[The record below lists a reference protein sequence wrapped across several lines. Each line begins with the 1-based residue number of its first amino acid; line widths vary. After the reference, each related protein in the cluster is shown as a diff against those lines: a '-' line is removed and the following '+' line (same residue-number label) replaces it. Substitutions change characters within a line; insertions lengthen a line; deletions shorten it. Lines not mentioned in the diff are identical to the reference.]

1 MAKAVADYVFLYE
14 LLMDKNIENQTLET
28 VSNIVQKKFGKSD
41 FLSVGTLLTALIRNG
56 DLPGII
62 QKISAYYVIYDLFKG
77 DGQNETPFLTVFL
90 HVIEQKELISKV
102 NVIEK
107 NFVAQLLSPGGT
119 KELAKQTPGQIL
131 TQDIMKLNA
140 DFTALKVQNYERQ
153 KELPTTVKSSLMN
166 IVPAPSSTPSDNS
179 ILEMMEGYVKNET
192 PQKSIFTPQFMT
204 IAPPLLEVEDELVW
218 FDFTNPAWHKPMYD
232 TTISSPN
239 IVNSDAKRLIA
250 LAFNEALNIQDRQL
264 LLAELE
270 KDPNIVYHIGLTPA
284 KLPDLVENN
293 PLVAIEILL
302 KLMHSTQITEYF
314 NVLVNMEMSL
324 YSMEVVNRL
333 TTSVDLPTEF
343 VYLYISNCISTCET
357 IKDKY
362 VQTRLVRLL
371 CVFLQ
376 SLIRN
381 KIINVKE
388 LFIEVEAFCVE
399 FSRIREAAGLYR
411 LLKQLEIGEPA
422 VSTTP
427 TKSKE

>member
-1 MAKAVADYVFLYE
+1 
-14 LLMDKNIENQTLET
+14 
-28 VSNIVQKKFGKSD
+28 
-41 FLSVGTLLTALIRNG
+41 
-56 DLPGII
+56 
-62 QKISAYYVIYDLFKG
+62 
-77 DGQNETPFLTVFL
+77 
-90 HVIEQKELISKV
+90 
-102 NVIEK
+102 
-107 NFVAQLLSPGGT
+107 
-119 KELAKQTPGQIL
+119 
-131 TQDIMKLNA
+131 MKLNA

-166 IVPAPSSTPSDNS
+166 IVPAPPTPFPSENP
-179 ILEMMEGYVKNET
+179 ILEMMEGYVKHET

-239 IVNSDAKRLIA
+239 VVNSDAKRLIA

-324 YSMEVVNRL
+324 YSMEVVNR
-333 TTSVDLPTEF
+333 
-343 VYLYISNCISTCET
+343 
-357 IKDKY
+357 
-362 VQTRLVRLL
+362 
-371 CVFLQ
+371 
-376 SLIRN
+376 
-381 KIINVKE
+381 
-388 LFIEVEAFCVE
+388 
-399 FSRIREAAGLYR
+399 
-411 LLKQLEIGEPA
+411 
-422 VSTTP
+422 
-427 TKSKE
+427 

>member
-1 MAKAVADYVFLYE
+1 M
-14 LLMDKNIENQTLET
+14 
-28 VSNIVQKKFGKSD
+28 
-41 FLSVGTLLTALIRNG
+41 GTLLTALIRNG

-119 KELAKQTPGQIL
+119 KEVITWKKPSWKYSNVCTFQLAKLTPGQIL
-131 TQDIMKLNA
+131 TQDITKLNA
-140 DFTALKVQNYERQ
+140 DFTALKFQNYERQ
-153 KELPTTVKSSLMN
+153 KELPTTVTSSLMN
-166 IVPAPSSTPSDNS
+166 IIPAPTSTPSDYS
-179 ILEMMEGYVKNET
+179 IQEMMEGYVKHET
-192 PQKSIFTPQFMT
+192 PQKSIFSPQFMT

-324 YSMEVVNRL
+324 YSMEVVNRWAFFCSVAMTGWLINFIRRL